1 MISGYFSARWGC
13 PFVWTKLA
21 IPGSPPQ
28 PVPFL
33 IDTGSSTS
41 IVHAKDASTRLNLA
55 TDAMQ
60 PTAWTPEETVRRR
73 GVAGVALSRLIEAT
87 FEFTHDDGALQAI
100 AETIELGAVD
110 SQQLPSLLG
119 WDILSRFRIE
129 LDRGAGAVT
138 LVPR

>member
-13 PFVWTKLA
+13 PFVWTRLA
-21 IPGSPPQ
+21 IPGRPPQ

-41 IVHAKDASTRLNLA
+41 IVHAKDARTRLNLA

-87 FEFTHDDGALQAI
+87 FEFKHDDGALQAI

-119 WDILSRFRIE
+119 WDILSRFRIQ

>member
-13 PFVWTKLA
+13 PFVWTRLA
-21 IPGSPPQ
+21 IPGRPPQ

-55 TDAMQ
+55 TDAME

-87 FEFTHDDGALQAI
+87 FEFKHNDGALQAI

-138 LVPR
+138 LEPR

>member
-21 IPGSPPQ
+21 IPGRPPQ

-55 TDAMQ
+55 TDAME
-60 PTAWTPEETVRRR
+60 PTAWAPEETVRRR

-87 FEFTHDDGALQAI
+87 FEFKHDDGALQAI

>member
-21 IPGSPPQ
+21 IPGRPPQ

-41 IVHAKDASTRLNLA
+41 IIHAKDASTRLNLA
-55 TDAMQ
+55 TGAME
-60 PTAWTPEETVRRR
+60 PAAWAPEETVRRR

-119 WDILSRFRIE
+119 WDILSRFRVE
-129 LDRGAGAVT
+129 LEQGTGTVT

>member
-1 MISGYFSARWGC
+1 M
-13 PFVWTKLA
+13 
-21 IPGSPPQ
+21 
-28 PVPFL
+28 PFL

-41 IVHAKDASTRLNLA
+41 IVHAKDARTRLNLA

-73 GVAGVALSRLIEAT
+73 GVAGVALSRLIEST
-87 FEFTHDDGALQAI
+87 FEFKHDDGALQAI